1 MSSWFAMSRWGG
13 KVGTQGAHRLSEC
26 PALSGFIVLLYIHI
40 DILYIYMHIY
50 IYICIHTYDICYC
63 VFIVRNHVLE
73 CLNAKT
79 REFGSLKKKTTEK
92 KQQWSQTSNFLAV
105 LNLELNTDSVQKM
118 EPEKMIREMGV
129 LQGALGF
136 LGPRD
141 LLSRSTCQV
150 FLNVPDF
157 YANWRERQREFL
169 SSLIDLGRPLG
180 PIR

>member
-50 IYICIHTYDICYC
+50 ICIHTYDICYC

-79 REFGSLKKKTTEK
+79 REFGSLKKKQQKKNNSGAKHPTFWRYSTLSWTQILSKRWNQKRWSEK
-92 KQQWSQTSNFLAV
+92 W
-105 LNLELNTDSVQKM
+105 
-118 EPEKMIREMGV
+118 
-129 LQGALGF
+129 
-136 LGPRD
+136 
-141 LLSRSTCQV
+141 V
-150 FLNVPDF
+150 FCRGHWVF
-157 YANWRERQREFL
+157 W
-169 SSLIDLGRPLG
+169 DLGTYFQEALAKCSWMFLISMRTEG
-180 PIR
+180 SASESF